1 MGQTERQTDA
11 RQLQPSVLSMQ
22 TVSVRRYV
30 CNCAA
35 HMLSQHGTAPPGV
48 RVYNCTLC
56 NYKCI
61 DKNRFEEH
69 EAMHTGRL
77 LCDCYAPALGGA
89 LSDTAIRPSVPWRSC
104 LGYGHAGCLQL
115 SYHQPPEMFGLRTQP
130 RTDVDPPRFLPPSNC
145 HRRGRGIS
153 SRCPWGDTLLDK
165 LNFYHMMHT
174 YSAVH
179 CCGAV
184 SVYLSLSQYPTVHQ
198 E

>member
-77 LCDCYAPALGGA
+77 LCDCYAPAVGGGA

-115 SYHQPPEMFGLRTQP
+115 SYHQRCADCGPNHGRMWIRHDF
-130 RTDVDPPRFLPPSNC
+130 C
-145 HRRGRGIS
+145 HRQTAIGGEEAYR
-153 SRCPWGDTLLDK
+153 L
-165 LNFYHMMHT
+165 
-174 YSAVH
+174 AVP
-179 CCGAV
+179 GAI
-184 SVYLSLSQYPTVHQ
+184 PCWIN
-198 E
+198 